1 MQLSIKHKQ
10 NIVKVAKSL
19 EGKALTVKEIIEKTG
34 LPEGTVRSAL
44 TFLMR
49 NDKVSKEGSENTPKK
64 YKFKGTPI
72 TADFFLKKR

>member
-1 MQLSIKHKQ
+1 M
-10 NIVKVAKSL
+10 KVAKCL

-64 YKFKGTPI
+64 YKLKGAPI